1 MVAEQEYVGPPLI
14 GVDSSWKI
22 HSLESICDGVFD
34 CPHST
39 PKLVDEG
46 IFMVR
51 TQDIRKGYF
60 DTSNAVFVSQ
70 ETYEERIKRAE
81 PSPGDILFSREG
93 TYFGDAAEIPPG
105 TKVCL
110 GQRMVLIR
118 PKSEVINPSFLRI
131 WINSATLQNYLLAFR
146 DGTVAE
152 RLNMSTVRTLPIP
165 IPPLPE
171 QKAIAH
177 ILGTLDDKIELNR
190 RMNATLEGM
199 AQALFK
205 SWFVDFDPVIDNALA
220 AGNPIP
226 DELAPRAEVRRQ
238 ALANGT
244 TQQGSIHHPTLS
256 VPKSLFPTA
265 FEFNDEL
272 GWIPEGWEVLPMPE
286 ASTFREGPG
295 ILARD
300 FHEEGVPLIRLAGLK
315 SGVSLLDGCNYLD
328 PDKVDSK
335 WSQFRLAKGDILL
348 SSSASL
354 GRVAEV
360 DNEAVGT
367 IPYTGI
373 IGFRPILT
381 KTTQRYIRHYLT
393 SFHFQNQVLMV
404 GAGSVLNHF
413 GPTHL
418 KKMIMLVPSLKIQE
432 AFSTVVDS
440 QNTAQYHRLQQSAT
454 LTKLRDTLLPKL
466 ISGELSAHANRS

>member
-1 MVAEQEYVGPPLI
+1 MVAEQEYVGPPLV

-118 PKSEVINPSFLRI
+118 PKSKIIDPSFLRI
-131 WINSATLQNYLLAFR
+131 WINSATFQNYLLAFR

-220 AGNPIP
+220 AGNPVP
-226 DELAPRAEVRRQ
+226 DELALRAEVRKN
-238 ALANGT
+238 ALGER
-244 TQQGSIHHPTLS
+244 SS
-256 VPKSLFPTA
+256 SCVKSQKDGAGAPSLPEFPAA
-265 FEFNDEL
+265 FQYTEEI
-272 GWIPEGWEVLPMPE
+272 GWIPKGWEVKGFGDL
-286 ASTFREGPG
+286 AQNVREGVDPTT
-295 ILARD
+295 LPA
-300 FHEEGVPLIRLAGLK
+300 ETPYVGLEHIDK
-315 SGVSLLDGCNYLD
+315 QSL
-328 PDKVDSK
+328 S
-335 WSQFRLAKGDILL
+335 L
-348 SSSASL
+348 SRWGTA
-354 GRVAEV
+354 AEV
-360 DNEAVGT
+360 DSQKSHFKPDDFLFGKLRPYFHKVCQVISEGICSTDILVIRPHQEDDAGYVGCQ
-367 IPYTGI
+367 IFEPEFVEYANLRSTGT
-373 IGFRPILT
+373 RMPRASW
-381 KTTQRYIRHYLT
+381 KD
-393 SFHFQNQVLMV
+393 M
-404 GAGSVLNHF
+404 
-413 GPTHL
+413 
-418 KKMIMLVPSLKIQE
+418 
-432 AFSTVVDS
+432 
-440 QNTAQYHRLQQSAT
+440 AQYEVACPPDNLRKAFDALIKPTREKCSGAVIANQNLS
-454 LTKLRDTLLPKL
+454 KLRDTLLPKL
-466 ISGELSAHANRS
+466 ISGELETI